1 MADETI
7 NPNTAGGAATETPV
21 TAAPTKKTRAPRG
34 SKKIA
39 QPVSLMPTAAT
50 EKPAKKTRAKRGS
63 KNAAA
68 TTETPAVE
76 VKKRATRQPRAKS
89 IEPATAVSTPALDD
103 IADLLKLEEENKQLR
118 KQLSEKLRAENAD
131 LRKRLGQN

>member
-7 NPNTAGGAATETPV
+7 NLNTAGDVVTETP
-21 TAAPTKKTRAPRG
+21 AAVAPAKKTRAPRG
-34 SKKIA
+34 SKKTA

-63 KNAAA
+63 KIAAA
-68 TTETPAVE
+68 TTEAPAAE
-76 VKKRATRQPRAKS
+76 VKKRATRQPRAKAAA
-89 IEPATAVSTPALDD
+89 PVTAVSTPALDD
-103 IADLLKLEEENKQLR
+103 ISDLLTLEEENKQLR

>member
-7 NPNTAGGAATETPV
+7 NLNTAGDVVTETP
-21 TAAPTKKTRAPRG
+21 AAVAPAKKTRAPRG
-34 SKKIA
+34 SKKTA

-50 EKPAKKTRAKRGS
+50 EKPAKKTRAK
-63 KNAAA
+63 KIAAA
-68 TTETPAVE
+68 TTEAPAAE
-76 VKKRATRQPRAKS
+76 VKERATRQPRAKAAA
-89 IEPATAVSTPALDD
+89 PGTAVSTPALDD
-103 IADLLKLEEENKQLR
+103 ISDLLTLEEENKQLR